1 MDKKF
6 RKTFLLI
13 CLCGGMLFGLL
24 FFLTFGAGVGYSWF
38 LALLCFGVGMVWA
51 VAFYFI
57 WMLVQKKSKPFTF
70 ENPKAQAKLIEY
82 EATRGIPYEQML
94 CAFMHYGAGLK
105 QEVCEARIYFETEG
119 IRTTFCHFGK
129 IYSFDVPYQAVVHM
143 SLEDERI
150 LLIQATDVGSLCFSV
165 KETSPEQ
172 LTWITEKTKQF
183 DNS

>member
-6 RKTFLLI
+6 KKIYLLI

-24 FFLTFGAGVGYSWF
+24 FFFTFGAGAGYSWF
-38 LALLCFGVGMVWA
+38 LAKLCFCVGMVWA

-57 WMLVQKKSKPFTF
+57 SMFVQKKSKPFTF
-70 ENPKAQAKLIEY
+70 ENPKAQAKLKEY
-82 EATRGIPYEQML
+82 EAARGIPYEQML
-94 CAFMHYGAGLK
+94 CAFMQYGAGLK
-105 QEVCEARIYFETEG
+105 QEVCETRIYFETEG
-119 IRTTFCHFGK
+119 IHTAFFHFGK
-129 IYSFDVPYQAVVHM
+129 IYSFDVPYQAVVHI

-150 LLIQATDVGSLCFSV
+150 LLIQATDVGSLCYSV

-172 LTWITEKTKQF
+172 LTWIAEKAKQF